1 MRIFSGLFL
10 AFVLVPLIELFL
22 LIKLGTAI
30 GAVNTVFIVI
40 ITGGLGA
47 WLAKTQGVFILF
59 KIREELNSGI
69 LPKESLI
76 EGVLILAAGL
86 VLLTPGLIT
95 DAGGFLLLIPAVRIR
110 ILRLIKKKLS
120 DSFVKK
126 QESIY

>member
-10 AFVLVPLIELFL
+10 AFVIVPLIELFL

-69 LPKESLI
+69 IPKESLI

-86 VLLTPGLIT
+86 VLLTPGLVT
-95 DAGGFLLLIPAVRIR
+95 DTGGFLLLIPAVRAR
-110 ILRLIKKKLS
+110 ILRFIKKKLS
-120 DSFVKK
+120 NRFSKK
-126 QESIY
+126 QERIY